1 MKRLSLTSLMCR
13 HPVAS
18 GFMHVLIGSLLYG
31 PVTWGRLLF
40 VTFSTFMVIWR
51 VSHEEREL
59 LDQGGQGYKQFR
71 EEVPSLMIPDYRVL
85 FYTDNQLNGIRN
97 SVFNASKL
105 SRHL

>member
-1 MKRLSLTSLMCR
+1 MRALNREGTEFPVNFQMKRLSLTSLMCR

-40 VTFSTFMVIWR
+40 VTVSTFMVIWR

-59 LDQGGQGYKQFR
+59 LNSGG
-71 EEVPSLMIPDYRVL
+71 
-85 FYTDNQLNGIRN
+85 
-97 SVFNASKL
+97 
-105 SRHL
+105 